1 MAADKSVMFQG
12 FTRMAPAPRDWDA
25 PVNSLRIS
33 TPASHVRQF
42 FAGSVNTYDSK
53 ISTAEKFSGASQN
66 SPGSYQLN
74 C

>member
-12 FTRMAPAPRDWDA
+12 FTRIAPAPSDWDT

-33 TPASHVRQF
+33 TPASQ
-42 FAGSVNTYDSK
+42 YD
-53 ISTAEKFSGASQN
+53 TVF
-66 SPGSYQLN
+66 